1 MTSTLAKA
9 GRQAH
14 LANAWG
20 ETLWPGKRYRG
31 AQTGTA
37 LKELVLSGG
46 LAVDLASAFDAS
58 PNPYVLLSPDLHIAG
73 LNQAYLDVTHTTRAA
88 LIGQPLFAAF
98 DSGPGEEAPENV
110 RQVRASIEKAR
121 DTRQADHLALVKF
134 AIARPDASGTP
145 VYEDSYWS
153 ATHTP
158 ILNDA
163 GEVAYILQHT
173 TDITELQRLRTLAAE
188 DPSALDLIL
197 GDGIIGRARAV
208 QEDNRRLEI
217 ERKGL
222 VDLFMQSPGFVTV
235 LTGPDHVFQMHNDAY
250 AQLIGHR
257 DITGRPIRE
266 ALPEIEGQGY
276 FEFLDSVY
284 ATGEPHEGRAS
295 PVQLQRSPDAPLES
309 RYLNFIYQ
317 PIRDAEGA
325 VAGIFVQGHDVTEN
339 VLAAERQK
347 LMIDELNHRVKNTLA
362 TVQSIAMQTARS
374 HPDPQT
380 FAQGFQARLMALSH
394 THDLLT
400 RSHWE
405 GADLRDILEHE
416 TEAHGSQ
423 RVTLNGPVVALDP
436 PAALSLGM
444 IFHELATNAAK
455 YGALSAPTG
464 RVLVD
469 WGVADH
475 LKPVLTLTWREIDG
489 PPVTPP
495 QRRGFGSRLIERNV
509 RHDLA
514 GEVKLDYAS
523 DGFSAEFS
531 VPLHRGRSS

>member
-1 MTSTLAKA
+1 MV
-9 GRQAH
+9 
-14 LANAWG
+14 
-20 ETLWPGKRYRG
+20 
-31 AQTGTA
+31 

-58 PNPYVLLSPDLHIAG
+58 PNPYVLITPDLHIAG
-73 LNQAYLDVTHTTRAA
+73 MNQAYLDVTHTTRDA
-88 LIGQPLFAAF
+88 IVGRPLFAAF

-134 AIARPDASGTP
+134 AVAKRNASGDLI
-145 VYEDSYWS
+145 YEDGYWS

-158 ILNDA
+158 ILNEA

-173 TDITELQRLRTLAAE
+173 TDITELQRLRALAAE

-197 GDGIIGRARAV
+197 GGGVIGRAKAV
-208 QEDNRRLEI
+208 QEDNRRLEN
-217 ERKGL
+217 ERNGL
-222 VDLFMQSPGFVTV
+222 VDLFMQAPGFVTV

-257 DITGRPIRE
+257 DITGKPIRE

-276 FEFLDSVY
+276 FEFLDNVY

-295 PVQLQRSPDAPLES
+295 LVQLQRTPDAPLETV
-309 RYLNFIYQ
+309 YLDFIYQ
-317 PIRDAEGA
+317 PIRDADGA
-325 VAGIFVQGHDVTEN
+325 VAGIFVQGHDVTDT
-339 VLAAERQK
+339 VIAAERQK

-374 HPDPQT
+374 HADPKT
-380 FAQGFQARLMALSH
+380 FAQGFQARLLALSH

-405 GADLRDILEHE
+405 GADLREILEHE
-416 TEAHGSQ
+416 TEAHGAT
-423 RVTLNGPVVALDP
+423 RVSLNGPRVALDP
-436 PAALSLGM
+436 AAALSLGM

-455 YGALSAPTG
+455 YGALSAEGG
-464 RVLVD
+464 RIQID
-469 WGVADH
+469 WSVANQTNRR
-475 LKPVLTLTWREIDG
+475 LTLSWRELGG
-489 PPVTPP
+489 PPVVKPE
-495 QRRGFGSRLIERNV
+495 RRGFGGRLIERNV
-509 RHDLA
+509 HHDLA
-514 GEVKLDYAS
+514 GQVELSYAT
-523 DGFSAEFS
+523 DGFVAEIS
-531 VPLHRGRSS
+531 IPLDRGLNQ